1 MARDYYE
8 VLGVPRN
15 ASQEEIKRAFRRL
28 ARQYHPDV
36 SDAPDAEERFKEINE
51 AYAVLSDPEKRA
63 AYDRF
68 GHAGVRGAGGVG
80 AGGNFTA
87 EDFVDLF
94 EELFGF
100 GFGFGGRRGPR
111 RPRPQR
117 GRDIHLKVTLTFEEA
132 ATGVEKTV
140 EVTRQEVCPVCGGTG
155 AAPGTQPVRCS
166 TCGGTGRV
174 RQARQTFFGTLVQES
189 VCPTCGGTGEVIRT
203 PCPECGGRGR
213 VQRKVKRVVPIP
225 AGVDTGTQIRI
236 AGEGHAGEHGG
247 PPGDLYLE
255 VQVKPHPFFRRKGDD
270 VLLEVSVNMAQ
281 AALGADIKVPTLDG
295 EEILHIPPGTQ
306 PGQVFRLPGKGFPHL
321 RRNGR
326 GDQVVMV
333 DVEIPTRLN
342 HRQRELLAELAA
354 TLGTEVK
361 PKSRARSWV
370 DRLRDWLG

>member
-8 VLGVPRN
+8 ILGVPRN

-68 GHAGVRGAGGVG
+68 GHAGVHGMGDSSH
-80 AGGNFTA
+80 FTA

-100 GFGFGGRRGPR
+100 GFGGRRGPQ
-111 RPRPQR
+111 RPRPRR

-132 ATGVEKTV
+132 AFGTEKTI
-140 EVTRQEVCPVCGGTG
+140 EVTRQEVCPVCHGTG
-155 AAPGTQPVRCS
+155 AAPGTQPLRCS

-174 RQARQTFFGTLVQES
+174 RQARQIFLGTLVQET
-189 VCPTCGGTGEVIRT
+189 VCPTCGGTGEVIT
-203 PCPECGGRGR
+203 SPCPECRGRGV
-213 VQRKVKRVVPIP
+213 VQRKVRRVVPIP
-225 AGVDTGTQIRI
+225 AGVDTGTQIRL
-236 AGEGHAGEHGG
+236 AGEGHVGQHGG

-255 VQVKPHPFFRRKGDD
+255 VQVKPHPYFRRKGDD
-270 VLLEVSVNMAQ
+270 VLLEISVNMAQ
-281 AALGADIKVPTLDG
+281 AALGADVKVPTLEG
-295 EEILHIPPGTQ
+295 EEVLHIPPGTQ

-326 GDQVVMV
+326 GDQIVMV

-342 HRQRELLAELAA
+342 HRQRELLQELAA
-354 TLGTEVK
+354 SLGTEVK
-361 PKSRARSWV
+361 PKTQARSWV

>member
-1 MARDYYE
+1 MTRDYYE

-36 SDAPDAEERFKEINE
+36 NKSPDAEERFKEINE

-68 GHAGVRGAGGVG
+68 GHAGVNGMGGMPD
-80 AGGNFTA
+80 FTA
-87 EDFVDLF
+87 MDFADLF

-100 GFGFGGRRGPR
+100 GFGRRGPR
-111 RPRPQR
+111 RPAPRR

-132 ATGVEKTV
+132 AFGVEKTV
-140 EVTRQEVCPVCGGTG
+140 EVTRQEICSVCGGTG

-174 RQARQTFFGTLVQES
+174 RQTRQTFFGTLVQET
-189 VCPTCGGTGEVIRT
+189 VCPTCGGTGETVTT
-203 PCPECGGRGR
+203 PCPECRGRGR
-213 VQRKVKRVVPIP
+213 VRRTVRRVVPIP
-225 AGVDTGTQIRI
+225 AGVDTGTQIRL
-236 AGEGHAGEHGG
+236 AGEGDAGEHGG

-255 VQVKPHPFFRRKGDD
+255 VKVKPHPYFRRKGDD
-270 VLLEVSVNMAQ
+270 VILQISVNMAQ
-281 AALGADIKVPTLDG
+281 AALGAEVQVPTLDG
-295 EEILHIPPGTQ
+295 EATLSIPPGTQ
-306 PGQVFRLPGKGFPHL
+306 PGQVFRLPGKGIPHL

-326 GDQVVMV
+326 GDQIVVV

-342 HRQRELLAELAA
+342 ARQRELLEELAA
-354 TLGTEVK
+354 SLGTEVK
-361 PKSRARSWV
+361 PKSRSWV
-370 DRLRDWLG
+370 DRLRDLLG